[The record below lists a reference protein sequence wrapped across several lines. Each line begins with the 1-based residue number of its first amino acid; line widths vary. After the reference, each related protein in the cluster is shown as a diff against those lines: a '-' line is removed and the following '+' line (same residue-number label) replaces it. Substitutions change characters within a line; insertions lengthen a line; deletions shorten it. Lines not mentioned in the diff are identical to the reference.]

1 MVIDNIEHKLILGQ
15 PFFYNA
21 QVTFVYN
28 NEGYQC
34 AKFMNEERSKTGI
47 TRVCRPEG
55 KAWRK
60 ARVENEMSE
69 NE

>member
-1 MVIDNIEHKLILGQ
+1 
-15 PFFYNA
+15 
-21 QVTFVYN
+21 VTFVYDD
-28 NEGYQC
+28 EGYQC